1 MSIAYKKPA
10 YYAYRN
16 LISLLDHRFQRLPI
30 LNYTTNSDSS
40 ISVFAFQHKVNKF
53 PLVFIWMDGSIP
65 SNDHQFINTS
75 FTFENIIFSNPVL
88 VDLLSGNVYEIS
100 DMNWSYNK
108 KISIFEKIPVYD
120 SPVVLADKAILQVKK

>member
-1 MSIAYKKPA
+1 
-10 YYAYRN
+10 
-16 LISLLDHRFQRLPI
+16 
-30 LNYTTNSDSS
+30 
-40 ISVFAFQHKVNKF
+40 
-53 PLVFIWMDGSIP
+53 MDGSIP